1 MDALLHSYSLSEYGV
16 KTKTATIWCRQRDSL
31 CGDGGSPSFG
41 KRSEGDSESNEGVAF
56 AVFNDLFFKNA
67 LLITM
72 TLFIDSESI

>member
-16 KTKTATIWCRQRDSL
+16 KTATIWCRQRDSL
-31 CGDGGSPSFG
+31 CGDGGSSSFG